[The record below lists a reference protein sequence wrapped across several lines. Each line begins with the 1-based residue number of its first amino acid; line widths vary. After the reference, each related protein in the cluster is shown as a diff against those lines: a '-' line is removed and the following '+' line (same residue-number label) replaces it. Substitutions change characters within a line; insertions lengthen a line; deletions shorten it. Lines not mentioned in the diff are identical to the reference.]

1 MSAHLSLL
9 EIFQRT
15 LKFLQL
21 YAPDDPKAN
30 QALQSVFE
38 ALSEQ
43 LDFSGSLEI
52 DVLQSRGV
60 YQLLANGQLMDG
72 PPQAVA
78 SLAQSLMDRHIH
90 RISFERGLDEDEL
103 RILFFLLQLKPQR
116 LAELGGPTTFSSEMP
131 NILLNEGITLT
142 GTGALGLPVPMAPGP
157 RPVLFAAEPVP
168 PIPAEPEWKTAP
180 TPFPV
185 MNTVPLANVPMELP
199 TPPPLLTRP
208 LPPELDPSVFDS
220 SPMVSMPKT
229 RTMPMAHSSQI
240 TSARDTL
247 RALLGEPLPEPE
259 VPVEEALPI
268 LPTVPLTLLPEPEP
282 FPTRSLEAPVVPTA
296 LAAPILPIAPIVPI
310 VPISPIVPIAP
321 IAPPPSAQ
329 PPLTDRLVE
338 LFRPIADSAQS
349 SPPRGSA
356 PWAVDQLDVLRRSE
370 LRFADLTALQG
381 TSERLDL
388 NREDFIAL
396 RNALRQALWSLPPT
410 SQGSILLGLPVFPP
424 GEHALQR
431 AMDYLAPELLA
442 QTVAEVELRLRPP
455 RAQLAL
461 LVATLLHCV
470 KDREMS
476 LEALRGRLQFEG
488 WDILDLEALFADIR
502 WECQGTDTKL
512 DLAVQDQ
519 GMMDLESSQIGSIC
533 RQSIRSAR
541 MDALQ
546 TFWKVLEEALWG
558 QADAPR
564 RKAAQVF
571 ADLTECLVDPGLPF
585 GYDLKLR
592 ELLTKHITLE
602 MDPEALGWMCQGI
615 ESLVSQAMVKPD
627 LVYASHQVQ
636 SILDL
641 AVSSASKAGGTKI
654 SQTLHDLYLR
664 MAGARNV
671 NALLPLIYQ
680 EASEP
685 TSSQLTRL
693 LGLLGQPAA
702 RHLVYCLGQEEDK
715 PKRFKLLDAL
725 HTIGSKAELPLRE
738 ALAAPE
744 WYLVRNVVYLL
755 GEIGEASAFEDVAL
769 TLSHPDARVRQMAA
783 KTLGRLDANRAVPLL
798 IDSLPKADPDT
809 LLELVTQLGGL
820 KNPRAVPPLVDL
832 LQDGKISGS
841 EAEKLHQAVL
851 ESLGAIGSPEVVP
864 VLSKLFKKKGF
875 LGRLEPL
882 PLRMAAAR
890 ALGAIG
896 TREAREAI
904 ALALEIESKDEV
916 KAILRIH
923 LMGD

>member
-21 YAPDDPKAN
+21 YAPDDPKAT
-30 QALQSVFE
+30 QALQAVFT

-52 DVLQSRGV
+52 DVFQSRGRF
-60 YQLLANGQLMDG
+60 QLLANGQLMDG
-72 PPQAVA
+72 PPQAIA
-78 SLAQSLMDRHIH
+78 SLAQSLIDRRIH
-90 RISFERGLDEDEL
+90 RISFERGMDEDEL

-116 LAELGGPTTFSSEMP
+116 LVELGGPTTFSSEMP
-131 NILLNEGITLT
+131 NILLNEGITLS
-142 GTGALGLPVPMAPGP
+142 GVGGLSRPVPVVEAVEM
-157 RPVLFAAEPVP
+157 PVP
-168 PIPAEPEWKTAP
+168 IEPEPFTPP
-180 TPFPV
+180 TPFPLLTT
-185 MNTVPLANVPMELP
+185 MPLANIPMELP
-199 TPPPLLTRP
+199 TPPRAMTRP
-208 LPPELDPSVFDS
+208 LPPEWDPSVFDS
-220 SPMVSMPKT
+220 SPMEPVPIIQT
-229 RTMPMAHSSQI
+229 VPMTHSSKI

-247 RALLGEPLPEPE
+247 KALLGEPLPEPE
-259 VPVEEALPI
+259 VPAEEALPAAPAI
-268 LPTVPLTLLPEPEP
+268 PLALPEEP
-282 FPTRSLEAPVVPTA
+282 GSVA
-296 LAAPILPIAPIVPI
+296 
-310 VPISPIVPIAP
+310 
-321 IAPPPSAQ
+321 PSAPQ
-329 PPLTDRLVE
+329 PPALPPLNERLVD
-338 LFRPIADSAQS
+338 LFRPIADTAQAM
-349 SPPRGSA
+349 PPRASA
-356 PWAVDQLDVLRRSE
+356 PWAMDQLEVLRKSE
-370 LRFADLTALQG
+370 LHFADLTALQG
-381 TSERLDL
+381 AGELLEL

-396 RNALRQALWSLPPT
+396 RDALRQALWSLPPT

-455 RAQLAL
+455 RPQLAL

-470 KDREMS
+470 KDRDMS

-488 WDILDLEALFADIR
+488 WDILDLEALYADIR

-512 DLAVQDQ
+512 DLAVKDQ
-519 GMMDLESSQIGSIC
+519 GLMDLESSQIGSIC
-533 RQSIRSAR
+533 RQSIRSGR
-541 MDALQ
+541 LDALQ
-546 TFWKVLEEALWG
+546 TFWKALEEALWG
-558 QADAPR
+558 QDDVRR

-571 ADLTECLVDPGLPF
+571 TDLTECIVDPGLPL
-585 GYDLKLR
+585 GYDQKLR
-592 ELLTKHITLE
+592 ELLAKHITLE

-615 ESLVSQAMVKPD
+615 ESLVSQAMVQPD
-627 LVYASHQVQ
+627 LAYASRLVET
-636 SILDL
+636 ILDL

-654 SQTLHDLYLR
+654 SQALHDLYLR

-671 NALLPLIYQ
+671 NCLLPIIYQ
-680 EASEP
+680 QQTDAIA
-685 TSSQLTRL
+685 SSQLARL

-702 RHLVYCLGQEEDK
+702 RHLVYRLGQEGDR
-715 PKRFKLLDAL
+715 PKREKLMDAL
-725 HTIGSKAELPLRE
+725 RSIGSKAELPLRE

-744 WYLVRNVVYLL
+744 WYLVRNVVSIL
-755 GEIGEASAFEDVAL
+755 GDIGEASAFDDVAL
-769 TLSHPDARVRQMAA
+769 TISHQDARVRRMAA
-783 KTLGRLDANRAVPLL
+783 KTLARLDASRAVPLL
-798 IDSLPKADPDT
+798 LEALPKADPDT

-820 KNPRAVPPLVDL
+820 KDARAVPPLVEL
-832 LQDGKISGS
+832 LQDGSFTGP
-841 EAEKLHQAVL
+841 EAETLRQAVL

-896 TREAREAI
+896 TREAREAM
-904 ALALEIESKDEV
+904 ALALEIENKDEV
-916 KAILRIH
+916 KALLRMH

>member
-21 YAPDDPKAN
+21 YAPDDPKAT
-30 QALQSVFE
+30 QALQAVFE

-43 LDFSGSLEI
+43 LDFSGSLEL
-52 DVLQSRGV
+52 DVFQSRGKF
-60 YQLLANGQLMDG
+60 QLLANGQLMDG

-78 SLAQSLMDRHIH
+78 SLAQSLIDRRIH

-103 RILFFLLQLKPQR
+103 RILFFMLQLKPQR
-116 LAELGGPTTFSSEMP
+116 LVELGGPTTFSSEMP
-131 NILLNEGITLT
+131 NILLNEGITLS
-142 GTGALGLPVPMAPGP
+142 GVGGLSRPVPVEPVEMPLLLEPGP
-157 RPVLFAAEPVP
+157 ITPS
-168 PIPAEPEWKTAP
+168 
-180 TPFPV
+180 TPFPILTT
-185 MNTVPLANVPMELP
+185 MPLANVPMELP
-199 TPPPLLTRP
+199 TPPKALTRP
-208 LPPELDPSVFDS
+208 LPPEFDPSVFDA
-220 SPMVSMPKT
+220 SPIDPVPKT
-229 RTMPMAHSSQI
+229 FTAPTKHSSKI
-240 TSARDTL
+240 TSARETL

-259 VPVEEALPI
+259 LPAEEALVRSTFI
-268 LPTVPLTLLPEPEP
+268 PEPLP
-282 FPTRSLEAPVVPTA
+282 DPDFPTLTAPAPVALPPLRERLTVLFEPISDMA
-296 LAAPILPIAPIVPI
+296 LAVP
-310 VPISPIVPIAP
+310 PKA
-321 IAPPPSAQ
+321 
-329 PPLTDRLVE
+329 
-338 LFRPIADSAQS
+338 
-349 SPPRGSA
+349 SA
-356 PWAVDQLDVLRRSE
+356 PWALEQLEVLRKSE

-381 TSERLDL
+381 AGEILEL
-388 NREDFIAL
+388 NREDFIVL
-396 RNALRQALWSLPPT
+396 RDALRQALWSLPAT
-410 SQGSILLGLPVFPP
+410 SQGAILLGLPVFPP

-442 QTVAEVELRLRPP
+442 QTVAEVELRMRPP
-455 RAQLAL
+455 RPQLAL

-488 WDILDLEALFADIR
+488 WDILDLESLYEDIR

-512 DLAVQDQ
+512 NLAVKDQ
-519 GMMDLESSQIGSIC
+519 GLMDLESSQIGSIC
-533 RQSIRSAR
+533 RQSIRTGR

-546 TFWKVLEEALWG
+546 TFWKALEEALWG
-558 QADAPR
+558 SDDARR

-571 ADLTECLVDPGLPF
+571 ADLTECIVEPGLPL

-592 ELLTKHITLE
+592 ELLAKHISLE

-627 LVYASHQVQ
+627 LDYASRLVETV
-636 SILDL
+636 LDL
-641 AVSSASKAGGTKI
+641 TVSSASKAGGTKV
-654 SQTLHDLYLR
+654 SQALHDLYLR

-671 NALLPLIYQ
+671 NALLPLIHQ
-680 EASEP
+680 KQTEP
-685 TSSQLTRL
+685 VASQLPRL

-702 RHLVYCLGQEEDK
+702 RHLVYCLGQEED
-715 PKRFKLLDAL
+715 RSRRYKLLDAL
-725 HTIGSKAELPLRE
+725 RAIGSKAELPLRE

-744 WYLVRNVVYLL
+744 WYLVRNVVSLL
-755 GEIGEASAFEDVAL
+755 GDLGEASAFDDVAL
-769 TLSHPDARVRQMAA
+769 TLSNKDARVRRMAA
-783 KTLGRLDANRAVPLL
+783 KALGQLNAGRAVPLL
-798 IDSLPKADPDT
+798 IAALPQSDPNT
-809 LLELVTQLGGL
+809 LLELVTQLGEL
-820 KNPRAVPPLVDL
+820 KDPRAVSPLVEL
-832 LQDGKISGS
+832 LQEGSTSGP
-841 EAEKLHQAVL
+841 EAEILRQTVL

-896 TREAREAI
+896 TREAREAM

-916 KAILRIH
+916 KALLRMH

>member
-9 EIFQRT
+9 EIIQRT

-21 YAPDDPKAN
+21 YAPDDPKAS
-30 QALQSVFE
+30 QALQAMFE

-52 DVLQSRGV
+52 DVFQSRGHF
-60 YQLLANGQLMDG
+60 QLLANGQLMDG

-78 SLAQSLMDRHIH
+78 SLAQSLIDRRIH
-90 RISFERGLDEDEL
+90 RISFERGMDEDEL

-116 LAELGGPTTFSSEMP
+116 LVELGGPTTFSSEMP
-131 NILLNEGITLT
+131 NILLNEGVTLS
-142 GTGALGLPVPMAPGP
+142 GVGGLSRPVPMEPPPMLVPFAP
-157 RPVLFAAEPVP
+157 E
-168 PIPAEPEWKTAP
+168 PIPTP
-180 TPFPV
+180 TPFPILTT
-185 MNTVPLANVPMELP
+185 MPLANVPMELP
-199 TPPPLLTRP
+199 TPPRVLTRP
-208 LPPELDPSVFDS
+208 LPPEWDPSVFDS
-220 SPMVSMPKT
+220 SPQEPMTKAPKVPT
-229 RTMPMAHSSQI
+229 AHSSQI

-259 VPVEEALPI
+259 VPAEETLPVLSSIPLDALF
-268 LPTVPLTLLPEPEP
+268 VPEPM
-282 FPTRSLEAPVVPTA
+282 
-296 LAAPILPIAPIVPI
+296 
-310 VPISPIVPIAP
+310 
-321 IAPPPSAQ
+321 APPPVAL
-329 PPLTDRLVE
+329 PPLPERLLD
-338 LFRPIADSAQS
+338 LFRPIAEMAQAV
-349 SPPRGSA
+349 PPKASA
-356 PWAVDQLDVLRRSE
+356 PWAVEQLEVLRKSE
-370 LRFADLTALQG
+370 LNFADLTALQG
-381 TSERLDL
+381 SGETLEL

-396 RNALRQALWSLPPT
+396 RDALRQTLWSLPPT

-442 QTVAEVELRLRPP
+442 QTVAEVELRLHPP
-455 RAQLAL
+455 RPQLAL

-488 WDILDLEALFADIR
+488 WDILDLESLYSDIQ

-512 DLAVQDQ
+512 NLAVQDQ
-519 GMMDLESSQIGSIC
+519 GLMDLESSQIGSIC
-533 RQSIRSAR
+533 RQSVRSGR
-541 MDALQ
+541 LDALQ
-546 TFWKVLEEALWG
+546 TFWKLLEEALWG
-558 QADAPR
+558 QNDAPR

-571 ADLTECLVDPGLPF
+571 ADLTECIVEPGLPM

-592 ELLTKHITLE
+592 ELLAKHITLE

-615 ESLVSQAMVKPD
+615 ETLVSQAIVKPELD
-627 LVYASHQVQ
+627 YASHQVEI
-636 SILDL
+636 ILDL
-641 AVSSASKAGGTKI
+641 AVSSASRAGGTKI
-654 SQTLHDLYLR
+654 SQALHDLYLR

-680 EASEP
+680 QQIEP
-685 TSSQLTRL
+685 LASQLPRL

-702 RHLVYCLGQEEDK
+702 RHLINCLGQEEDR
-715 PKRFKLLDAL
+715 PKRYKLLNAL
-725 HTIGSKAELPLRE
+725 RAIGSKAELPLRE
-738 ALAAPE
+738 ALVAPE
-744 WYLVRNVVYLL
+744 WYLVRNVVSLL
-755 GEIGEASAFEDVAL
+755 GEIGEASAFDDVAL
-769 TLSHPDARVRQMAA
+769 TLSHKDARVRRMAA
-783 KTLGRLDANRAVPLL
+783 KSLGSLDADRAVPLL
-798 IDSLPKADPDT
+798 IEALPQADPNT
-809 LLELVTQLGGL
+809 MLELVSQLGEL
-820 KNPRAVPPLVDL
+820 KDPRAVSPLVEL
-832 LQDGKISGS
+832 LQDGNSSGP
-841 EAEKLHQAVL
+841 EAEKLRQAVL

-882 PLRMAAAR
+882 SLRMTAAR

-896 TREAREAI
+896 TREAREAM

-916 KAILRIH
+916 KALLRMH